1 MLKIKINYSIPFAN
15 PIQVIGDKQQYIR
28 ILNNLIKNSVQA
40 LHNKEDGL
48 IEIFVEKEDDHCK
61 ISIKDNG
68 SGINPENIDK
78 VFSTQFTTK
87 TDGSGLGLS
96 IVKSIIEMIG
106 GEIDFVSQE
115 NKGTTFNVY
124 LPIWKQ

>member
-1 MLKIKINYSIPFAN
+1 
-15 PIQVIGDKQQYIR
+15 
-28 ILNNLIKNSVQA
+28 
-40 LHNKEDGL
+40 HED
-48 IEIFVEKEDDHCK
+48 ICK

-68 SGINPENIDK
+68 SGIKQENIDK

-87 TDGSGLGLS
+87 KDGSGLGLS

-106 GEIDFVSQE
+106 GKIDFVSQE